1 MICIVFE
8 ISFVDSPR
16 LHLFGEKYNKNSDI
30 LKIEYEF

>member
-8 ISFVDSPR
+8 ISFLDSPR

-30 LKIEYEF
+30 LK